1 MWKRKELKKAAKHSI
16 KLNYMAC
23 IAVCFIMMFI
33 AGEYNNTVQFIL
45 KYDNKNV
52 ANLKYDTDQKIEI
65 VKEIEKLSGG
75 DLSKAAEDKISKAIV
90 KVTEKYDIL
99 NEEDLKAWVEIYKEK
114 GSSALNFKEVTFF
127 GPTGE
132 SSNWRTVTKTLEM
145 MDSDDIEIE
154 NDTDITEEQIAYFFD
169 MATNNNSSEIGVIN
183 SIIRLFSNKETL
195 RVLISL
201 ASSILSLLIA
211 ILVAGPLKVGERR
224 FFLENRTYH
233 GTHIGR
239 MGFLFRERHFR
250 PIWTMLVMDMYTF
263 LWSLTIIGG
272 FIKAYEYEMIPFIL
286 AENPKIDRKKAFKL
300 SKQMMKGSKWRSFIM
315 DISFYP
321 WIFGITLL
329 FAISSALI
337 TGTPLKSALISEICC
352 ALFMTLFLNPYKTAS
367 KTELYI
373 ALRKEA
379 IKKNYQFSE
388 ELNDKYLDLDLLEEQ
403 LKGFTEQA
411 DA

>member
-1 MWKRKELKKAAKHSI
+1 MWKRKELKKAARHSM

-45 KYDNKNV
+45 KYDNRNV
-52 ANLKYDTDQKIEI
+52 TNLKYDTDQKVEI
-65 VKEIEKLSGG
+65 VKEIEQLSGG
-75 DLSKAAEDKISKAIV
+75 NLAKAAEDKISKAV
-90 KVTEKYDIL
+90 KKVSEKYDIL
-99 NEEDLKAWVEIYKEK
+99 NEEDLKEWVEIYKEK
-114 GSSALNFKEVTFF
+114 GASALNFKEVTFF
-127 GPTGE
+127 GPSGE

-145 MDSDDIEIE
+145 MDSDDVEIE
-154 NDTDITEEQIAYFFD
+154 NGTDITEEQVAYFFD
-169 MATNNNSSEIGVIN
+169 MVTNNNSSEIGVIN

-250 PIWTMLVMDMYTF
+250 PIWTMLVMNMYTF

-286 AENPKIDRKKAFKL
+286 AENPKLTEKK
-300 SKQMMKGSKWRSFIM
+300 
-315 DISFYP
+315 
-321 WIFGITLL
+321 
-329 FAISSALI
+329 
-337 TGTPLKSALISEICC
+337 PL
-352 ALFMTLFLNPYKTAS
+352 N
-367 KTELYI
+367 
-373 ALRKEA
+373 
-379 IKKNYQFSE
+379 
-388 ELNDKYLDLDLLEEQ
+388 
-403 LKGFTEQA
+403 
-411 DA
+411 

>member
-1 MWKRKELKKAAKHSI
+1 MWKRKELKKAARHSM

-45 KYDNKNV
+45 KYDNRNV

-65 VKEIEKLSGG
+65 VKEIEQLSGG
-75 DLSKAAEDKISKAIV
+75 NLAKAAEDKISKAV
-90 KVTEKYDIL
+90 KKVSEKYDIL
-99 NEEDLKAWVEIYKEK
+99 NEEDLKEWVEIYKEK
-114 GSSALNFKEVTFF
+114 GASALNFKEVTFF
-127 GPTGE
+127 GPSGE

-145 MDSDDIEIE
+145 MDSDDVEIE
-154 NDTDITEEQIAYFFD
+154 NGTDITEEQVAYFFD
-169 MATNNNSSEIGVIN
+169 MVTNNNSSEIGVIN

-201 ASSILSLLIA
+201 GSSILSLLIA

-250 PIWTMLVMDMYTF
+250 PIWTMLVMNMYTF

-272 FIKAYEYEMIPFIL
+272 FIKTYEYEMIPFIL
-286 AENPKIDRKKAFKL
+286 AENPRIDRKKAFRL

-315 DISFYP
+315 DLSFYP
-321 WIFGITLL
+321 WVFGITLL
-329 FAISSALI
+329 FAISSAII

-379 IKKNYQFSE
+379 IKRNYQFSE

-403 LKGFTEQA
+403 LNGLNEQA